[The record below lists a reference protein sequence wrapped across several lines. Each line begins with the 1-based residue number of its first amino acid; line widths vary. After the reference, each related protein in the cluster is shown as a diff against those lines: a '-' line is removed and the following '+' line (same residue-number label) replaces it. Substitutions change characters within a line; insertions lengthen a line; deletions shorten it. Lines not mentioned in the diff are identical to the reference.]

1 MIGYFINPEYAE
13 KRPLLAVGLGIFIS
27 LLAIGLSFFIVP
39 DQSSWVSVI
48 FVVLFIIP
56 LIVAI
61 EKYEEK
67 RDMTESVQETTLL
80 REHGTAITFLIFWFI
95 GVTLAFSFVGLL
107 GGAELTDQ
115 LFETQQ
121 NTLLTINGKAT
132 EMNHNANFQYFKTV
146 FFNNIRVMI
155 LCLVTSFL
163 FGFGAIFILTWN
175 ATVIA
180 AALIDFINVK
190 LNAPGIF
197 IPTLSHYFV
206 SFIQGFF
213 RYFIHGAF
221 EMSGFFMGG
230 LAGSIIGFSIINKDY
245 RSQKFE
251 RIILDTNI
259 LIVIAIGLIVVAGLI
274 ETFISP
280 LLY

>member
-1 MIGYFINPEYAE
+1 MISYLINPEYAE
-13 KRPLLAVGLGIFIS
+13 KRPLLAIGLGFLIS
-27 LLAIGLSFFIVP
+27 LFAIGLTFAIVP

-48 FVVLFIIP
+48 FVVLLIIP

-61 EKYEEK
+61 EKNEEK
-67 RDMTESVQETTLL
+67 RDITESVHETTLL
-80 REHGTAITFLIFWFI
+80 REHGTVITFLLFWFI
-95 GVTLAFSFVGLL
+95 GVTIAFSLVGLI
-107 GGAELTDQ
+107 GGAELTNN

-121 NTLLTINGKAT
+121 NTLLAINGKAT
-132 EMNHNANFQYFKTV
+132 EQNFQANMRYFKTV

-180 AALIDFINVK
+180 AALIDFINIK

-197 IPTLSHYFV
+197 MPTLGHYV
-206 SFIQGFF
+206 ISFIHGFF

-259 LIVIAIGLIVVAGLI
+259 LIVIAIGLIFFAGLI